1 MWNTCENTLKHP
13 FWGSSFCLITI
24 SFTLIRTRRCAYQWV
39 RKKCSF
45 FGKIGVLCSLKHQL
59 WDSPFWLIT
68 EELAISS
75 WFIMRN
81 KSHKFLFVDL
91 VCLNKLIRSVV
102 WTQGNVH
109 TQISILTQFRFTGKF
124 ILYRLWTKYGVN
136 GLNLNHSYFVGV
148 CRLLFSF
155 TTWRSIQDIKLRRG
169 YKWSNLTSNS
179 SWCCLDAY
187 FFCNHSFLISFL
199 HLFKLS
205 SSRTLE

>member
-1 MWNTCENTLKHP
+1 MKHVWKHLETP
-13 FWGSSFCLITI
+13 VLRFVFLPYYHFFHPDTH
-24 SFTLIRTRRCAYQWV
+24 TQV
-39 RKKCSF
+39 RLSVGKKCSF